1 MNFVTF
7 DTAINRKG
15 TYCTQW
21 DYVEDRFGEADLLP
35 FTISDT
41 DFMVPKEVLKTL
53 KERMNHPVFGYTR
66 WNHHEL
72 KEAIKQWYQSRF
84 DTLLEEEWIMY
95 TPTVIYAVSTLIQML
110 TKKGEGV
117 VLQTPAYDAFFKVIQ
132 DNDRLLVENPLIYEE
147 SQYRI
152 DFTDLE
158 DKLARPENKV
168 LLLCS
173 PHNPT
178 GRVWKQWELEKIV
191 ALCRQY
197 SIFLLSDEIHMDIL
211 GRGQRHIPITRFNYE
226 QVAIV
231 TSGTKTFNFP
241 GLTFAYALIPNLG
254 LREHFQRKLKN
265 ADGLSS
271 TNVFGMLA
279 TMSAYRYCSHWVD
292 ELNHYLES
300 NQRYVKAFIQE
311 KLPDVKVVD
320 LEATYLMWLDISKA
334 VSDIPLLR
342 EKLISVGKV
351 AIMDGSIYGGNGHQ
365 FLRLNIGCPKSKL
378 VDGLDRMLKSF
389 EAAAAIE
396 IKP

>member
-147 SQYRI
+147 NQYRI
-152 DFTDLE
+152 DFTNLE
-158 DKLARPENKV
+158 EKLARPENKV

-241 GLTFAYALIPNLG
+241 GLTFAYALIQNLG

-271 TNVFGMLA
+271 TNIFGMLA

-300 NQRYVKAFIQE
+300 NQRYVKTFIQE

-320 LEATYLMWLDISKA
+320 LEATYLMWLDVSKA

>member
-1 MNFVTF
+1 MTF

-84 DTLLEEEWIMY
+84 DTLPEEEWIMY

-147 SQYRI
+147 NQYRI
-152 DFTDLE
+152 DFTNLE
-158 DKLARPENKV
+158 ENLARPENKV

-271 TNVFGMLA
+271 TNIFGMLA

-300 NQRYVKAFIQE
+300 NQRYVKTFIQE

-320 LEATYLMWLDISKA
+320 LEATYLMWLDVSKA

>member
-1 MNFVTF
+1 MTF

-147 SQYRI
+147 NQYRI
-152 DFTDLE
+152 DFTNLE
-158 DKLARPENKV
+158 EKLARPENKV

-197 SIFLLSDEIHMDIL
+197 SIFLISDEIHMDIL

-271 TNVFGMLA
+271 TNIFGMLA

-300 NQRYVKAFIQE
+300 NQRYVKTFIQE

-320 LEATYLMWLDISKA
+320 LEATYLMWLDVSKA

>member
-1 MNFVTF
+1 MTF

-95 TPTVIYAVSTLIQML
+95 TPTVIYSVSTLIQML

-147 SQYRI
+147 NQYRI
-152 DFTDLE
+152 DFTNLE
-158 DKLARPENKV
+158 EKLARPENKV

-271 TNVFGMLA
+271 TNIFGMLA

-300 NQRYVKAFIQE
+300 NQRYVKTFIQE

-320 LEATYLMWLDISKA
+320 LEATYLMWLDVSKA

>member
-1 MNFVTF
+1 MKFLTF

-41 DFMVPKEVLKTL
+41 DFMVPEEVLETL

-95 TPTVIYAVSTLIQML
+95 TPTVIYAISTLIQML

-158 DKLARPENKV
+158 EKLAMPENKV

-271 TNVFGMLA
+271 TNIFGMLA

-389 EAAAAIE
+389 EAVAAIE

>member
-95 TPTVIYAVSTLIQML
+95 TPTVIYSVSTLIQML

-147 SQYRI
+147 NQYRI
-152 DFTDLE
+152 DFTNLE
-158 DKLARPENKV
+158 EKLARPENKV

-271 TNVFGMLA
+271 TNIFGMLA

-300 NQRYVKAFIQE
+300 NQRYVKTFIQE

-320 LEATYLMWLDISKA
+320 LEATYLMWLDVSKA

>member
-1 MNFVTF
+1 MKFVTF

-41 DFMVPKEVLKTL
+41 DFMVPEEVLETL

-147 SQYRI
+147 NQYRI

-158 DKLARPENKV
+158 EKLARPENKV

-320 LEATYLMWLDISKA
+320 LEATYLMWLDVSKA

>member
-1 MNFVTF
+1 MKFVTF

-41 DFMVPKEVLKTL
+41 DFMVPEEVLETL

-95 TPTVIYAVSTLIQML
+95 TPTVIYAVSILIQML

-158 DKLARPENKV
+158 ENDTE
-168 LLLCS
+168 S
-173 PHNPT
+173 
-178 GRVWKQWELEKIV
+178 W
-191 ALCRQY
+191 
-197 SIFLLSDEIHMDIL
+197 
-211 GRGQRHIPITRFNYE
+211 
-226 QVAIV
+226 V
-231 TSGTKTFNFP
+231 T
-241 GLTFAYALIPNLG
+241 
-254 LREHFQRKLKN
+254 
-265 ADGLSS
+265 
-271 TNVFGMLA
+271 
-279 TMSAYRYCSHWVD
+279 
-292 ELNHYLES
+292 
-300 NQRYVKAFIQE
+300 
-311 KLPDVKVVD
+311 
-320 LEATYLMWLDISKA
+320 
-334 VSDIPLLR
+334 
-342 EKLISVGKV
+342 
-351 AIMDGSIYGGNGHQ
+351 
-365 FLRLNIGCPKSKL
+365 
-378 VDGLDRMLKSF
+378 
-389 EAAAAIE
+389 
-396 IKP
+396 

>member
-1 MNFVTF
+1 MTF

-95 TPTVIYAVSTLIQML
+95 TPTVIYAVSILIQML

-147 SQYRI
+147 NQYRI
-152 DFTDLE
+152 DFTNLE
-158 DKLARPENKV
+158 EKLARPENKV

-271 TNVFGMLA
+271 TNIFGMLA

-334 VSDIPLLR
+334 VSAIPLLR

>member
-147 SQYRI
+147 NQYRI

-158 DKLARPENKV
+158 EKLARPENKV

-271 TNVFGMLA
+271 TNIFGMLA

-334 VSDIPLLR
+334 VSDTSLLR

>member
-1 MNFVTF
+1 MKFVTF

-41 DFMVPKEVLKTL
+41 DFMVPEEVLETL

-95 TPTVIYAVSTLIQML
+95 TPTVIYAVSILIQML

-158 DKLARPENKV
+158 EKLAMPENKV

-197 SIFLLSDEIHMDIL
+197 SIFLISDEIHMDIL

-271 TNVFGMLA
+271 TNIFGMLA

-334 VSDIPLLR
+334 VSAIPLLR

>member
-1 MNFVTF
+1 MTF

-41 DFMVPKEVLKTL
+41 DFMVPEEVLETL
-53 KERMNHPVFGYTR
+53 KERMTHPVFGYTR

-147 SQYRI
+147 NQYRI
-152 DFTDLE
+152 DFTNLE
-158 DKLARPENKV
+158 EKLARPENKV

-271 TNVFGMLA
+271 TNIFGMLA

-320 LEATYLMWLDISKA
+320 LEATYLMWLDVSKA

>member
-1 MNFVTF
+1 MTF

-41 DFMVPKEVLKTL
+41 DFMVPEEVLETL

-95 TPTVIYAVSTLIQML
+95 TPTVIYAVSILIQML

-158 DKLARPENKV
+158 EKLAMPENKV

-271 TNVFGMLA
+271 TNIFGMLA

-334 VSDIPLLR
+334 VSAIPLLR

>member
-1 MNFVTF
+1 MTF

-41 DFMVPKEVLKTL
+41 DFMVPEEVLETL
-53 KERMNHPVFGYTR
+53 KERMNHPAFGYTR

-72 KEAIKQWYQSRF
+72 KEAIKQWYQSHF

-95 TPTVIYAVSTLIQML
+95 TPTVIYAVSILIQML

-158 DKLARPENKV
+158 EKLAMPENKV

-191 ALCRQY
+191 ALCHQY
-197 SIFLLSDEIHMDIL
+197 SIFLISDEIHMDIL
-211 GRGQRHIPITRFNYE
+211 GRGQARIPITHFNYE

-271 TNVFGMLA
+271 TNIFGMLA

-334 VSDIPLLR
+334 VSAIPLLR

>member
-1 MNFVTF
+1 MTF

-41 DFMVPKEVLKTL
+41 DFMVPEEVLETL

-158 DKLARPENKV
+158 EKLAMPENKV

-271 TNVFGMLA
+271 TNIFGMLA

-389 EAAAAIE
+389 EAVAAIE

>member
-1 MNFVTF
+1 MTF

-41 DFMVPKEVLKTL
+41 DFMVPEEVLETL

-84 DTLLEEEWIMY
+84 DTLLEEKWIMY

-158 DKLARPENKV
+158 EKLARPENKV

-389 EAAAAIE
+389 EATAEIE

>member
-1 MNFVTF
+1 MIF

-147 SQYRI
+147 NQYRI

-158 DKLARPENKV
+158 EKLARPENKV

-191 ALCRQY
+191 ALCRHY

-271 TNVFGMLA
+271 TNIFGMLA

-300 NQRYVKAFIQE
+300 NQRYVKTFIQE

-320 LEATYLMWLDISKA
+320 LEATYLMWLDVSKA

-389 EAAAAIE
+389 EATAEIE

>member
-147 SQYRI
+147 NQYRI

-158 DKLARPENKV
+158 EKLARPENKV

-271 TNVFGMLA
+271 TNIFGMLA

-300 NQRYVKAFIQE
+300 NQRYVKTFIQE

-320 LEATYLMWLDISKA
+320 LEATYLMWLDVSKA

-389 EAAAAIE
+389 EATAEIE

>member
-1 MNFVTF
+1 MIF

-41 DFMVPKEVLKTL
+41 DFMVPEEVLETL

-147 SQYRI
+147 NQYRI

-158 DKLARPENKV
+158 EKLARPENKV

-191 ALCRQY
+191 ALCRHY

-271 TNVFGMLA
+271 TNIFGMLA

-300 NQRYVKAFIQE
+300 NQRYVKTFIQE

-320 LEATYLMWLDISKA
+320 LEATYLMWLDVSKA

>member
-1 MNFVTF
+1 MTF

-41 DFMVPKEVLKTL
+41 DFMVPEEVLDTL

-147 SQYRI
+147 NQYRI
-152 DFTDLE
+152 DFTNLE
-158 DKLARPENKV
+158 EKLARPENKV

-271 TNVFGMLA
+271 TNIFGMLA

-300 NQRYVKAFIQE
+300 NQRYVKTFIQE

-320 LEATYLMWLDISKA
+320 LEATYLMWLDVSKA

>member
-1 MNFVTF
+1 MIF

-41 DFMVPKEVLKTL
+41 DFMVPEEVLDTL

-147 SQYRI
+147 NQYRI

-158 DKLARPENKV
+158 EKLARPENKV

-271 TNVFGMLA
+271 TNIFGMLA

-334 VSDIPLLR
+334 VSDTSLLR
-342 EKLISVGKV
+342 EKLISIGKV

>member
-1 MNFVTF
+1 MTF

-95 TPTVIYAVSTLIQML
+95 TPTVIYAVSILIQML

-158 DKLARPENKV
+158 EKLAMPENKV

-197 SIFLLSDEIHMDIL
+197 SIFLLSDEIPMDIL

-271 TNVFGMLA
+271 TNIFGMLA

-334 VSDIPLLR
+334 VSAIPLLR

>member
-1 MNFVTF
+1 MAF

-41 DFMVPKEVLKTL
+41 DFMVPEEVLDTL

-132 DNDRLLVENPLIYEE
+132 DNDRLLVDNPLIYEE

-158 DKLARPENKV
+158 EKLGRPENKV

-211 GRGQRHIPITRFNYE
+211 GRGQTHIPITRFNYE

-241 GLTFAYALIPNLG
+241 GLTFAYTLIPNLG

-271 TNVFGMLA
+271 TNIFGMLA

-342 EKLISVGKV
+342 EKLISIGKV

-389 EAAAAIE
+389 EATAEIE

>member
-1 MNFVTF
+1 MTF

-147 SQYRI
+147 NQYRI
-152 DFTDLE
+152 DFTNLE
-158 DKLARPENKV
+158 EKLARPENKV

-197 SIFLLSDEIHMDIL
+197 SIFLLSDEIHMDSL

-271 TNVFGMLA
+271 TNIFGMLA

-300 NQRYVKAFIQE
+300 NQRYVKTFIQE

-320 LEATYLMWLDISKA
+320 LEATYLMWLDVSKA

>member
-147 SQYRI
+147 NQYRI
-152 DFTDLE
+152 DFTNLE
-158 DKLARPENKV
+158 EKLARPENKV

-271 TNVFGMLA
+271 TNIFGMLA

-300 NQRYVKAFIQE
+300 NQRYVKTFIQE

-320 LEATYLMWLDISKA
+320 LEATYLMWLDVYKA

>member
-1 MNFVTF
+1 MTF

-35 FTISDT
+35 SISDT

-147 SQYRI
+147 NQYRI
-152 DFTDLE
+152 DFTNLE
-158 DKLARPENKV
+158 EKLARPENKV

-271 TNVFGMLA
+271 TNIFGMLA

-300 NQRYVKAFIQE
+300 NQRYVKTFIQE

-320 LEATYLMWLDISKA
+320 LEATYLMWLDVSKA

>member
-1 MNFVTF
+1 MTF

-41 DFMVPKEVLKTL
+41 DFMVPEEVLETL

-147 SQYRI
+147 NQYRI

-158 DKLARPENKV
+158 EKLARPENKV

-191 ALCRQY
+191 ALCRHY

-211 GRGQRHIPITRFNYE
+211 GRGQRHIPITCFNYE

-231 TSGTKTFNFP
+231 TSGTKIFNFP

-271 TNVFGMLA
+271 TNIFGMLA

-389 EAAAAIE
+389 EATAEIE

>member
-1 MNFVTF
+1 MTF

-21 DYVEDRFGEADLLP
+21 DYVEDRFGEAYLLP

-147 SQYRI
+147 NQYRI
-152 DFTDLE
+152 DFTNLE
-158 DKLARPENKV
+158 EKLARPENKV

-271 TNVFGMLA
+271 TNIFGMLA

-300 NQRYVKAFIQE
+300 NQRYVKTFIQE

-320 LEATYLMWLDISKA
+320 LEATYLMWLDVSKA

>member
-1 MNFVTF
+1 MTF

-41 DFMVPKEVLKTL
+41 DFMVPEEVLETL

-95 TPTVIYAVSTLIQML
+95 TPTVIYAISTLIQML

-158 DKLARPENKV
+158 EKLAMPENKV

-271 TNVFGMLA
+271 TNIFGMLA

-389 EAAAAIE
+389 EAVAAIE

>member
-1 MNFVTF
+1 MTF

-147 SQYRI
+147 NQYRI

-158 DKLARPENKV
+158 EKLARPENKV

-211 GRGQRHIPITRFNYE
+211 ERGQRHIPITRFNYE

-271 TNVFGMLA
+271 TNIFGMLA

-300 NQRYVKAFIQE
+300 NQRYVKTFIQE

-320 LEATYLMWLDISKA
+320 LEATYLMWLDVSKA

>member
-1 MNFVTF
+1 MNFVIF

-41 DFMVPKEVLKTL
+41 DFMVPEEVLETL

-95 TPTVIYAVSTLIQML
+95 TPTVIYAVSILIQML

-147 SQYRI
+147 NQYRI
-152 DFTDLE
+152 DFTNLE
-158 DKLARPENKV
+158 EKLARPENKV

-271 TNVFGMLA
+271 TNIFGMLA

-334 VSDIPLLR
+334 VSAIPLLR

>member
-1 MNFVTF
+1 MKFLTF

-41 DFMVPKEVLKTL
+41 DFMVPEEVLDTL

-132 DNDRLLVENPLIYEE
+132 DNDRVLVENPLIYEE

-158 DKLARPENKV
+158 EKLAMPENKV

-241 GLTFAYALIPNLG
+241 GLTFAYALIPNLR

-271 TNVFGMLA
+271 TNIFGMLA

-334 VSDIPLLR
+334 VLDIPLLR

-389 EAAAAIE
+389 EAVAAIE

>member
-1 MNFVTF
+1 MKFVTF

-41 DFMVPKEVLKTL
+41 DFMVPEEVLETL

-95 TPTVIYAVSTLIQML
+95 TPTVIYAVSILIQML

-147 SQYRI
+147 NQYRI

-158 DKLARPENKV
+158 EKLAMPENKV

-271 TNVFGMLA
+271 TNIFGMLA

-334 VSDIPLLR
+334 VSDTSLLR

>member
-53 KERMNHPVFGYTR
+53 KERMNHPVFGYTL

-147 SQYRI
+147 NQYRI

-158 DKLARPENKV
+158 EKLARPENKV

-271 TNVFGMLA
+271 TNIFGMLA

-300 NQRYVKAFIQE
+300 NQRYVKTFIQE

-320 LEATYLMWLDISKA
+320 LEATYLMWLDVSKA

>member
-117 VLQTPAYDAFFKVIQ
+117 VLQMPAYDAFFKVIQ

-147 SQYRI
+147 NQYRI
-152 DFTDLE
+152 DFTNLE
-158 DKLARPENKV
+158 EKLARPENKV
-168 LLLCS
+168 LLICS

-271 TNVFGMLA
+271 TNIFGMLA

-300 NQRYVKAFIQE
+300 NQRYVKTFIQE

-320 LEATYLMWLDISKA
+320 LEATYLMWLDVSKA

>member
-1 MNFVTF
+1 MTF

-147 SQYRI
+147 NQDRI

-158 DKLARPENKV
+158 EKLARPENKV

-271 TNVFGMLA
+271 TNIFGMLA

-300 NQRYVKAFIQE
+300 NQRYVKTFIQE

-320 LEATYLMWLDISKA
+320 LEATYLMWLDVSKA

>member
-41 DFMVPKEVLKTL
+41 DFMVPEEVLETL

-320 LEATYLMWLDISKA
+320 LEATYLMWLDVSKA

-389 EAAAAIE
+389 EATAEIE

>member
-1 MNFVTF
+1 MKFVAF
-7 DTAINRKG
+7 DTTINRKG

-41 DFMVPKEVLKTL
+41 DFMVPEEVLDTL

-132 DNDRLLVENPLIYEE
+132 DNDRLLVDNPLIYEE
-147 SQYRI
+147 NQYRI

-158 DKLARPENKV
+158 EKLARPENKV

-211 GRGQRHIPITRFNYE
+211 GRGQTHIPITRFNYE

-241 GLTFAYALIPNLG
+241 GLTFAYTLIPNLG

-271 TNVFGMLA
+271 TNIFGMLA

-342 EKLISVGKV
+342 EKLISIGKV

-389 EAAAAIE
+389 EATAEIE